1 LEFLMTNNQQ
11 TDHPASDR
19 ISPSDFVSPRR
30 FAELSDGAIST
41 DLIYD
46 AVKLGSL
53 PHIRIGR
60 KILIPKTALHQ
71 VLGSYMATESP
82 GGGR

>member
-1 LEFLMTNNQQ
+1 MDDDEQNN
-11 TDHPASDR
+11 HPAR
-19 ISPSDFVSPRR
+19 NRLSPSDFVSPRR

-71 VLGSYMATESP
+71 VLGGHRATESP
-82 GGGR
+82 GGGH